1 MPKRILK
8 GQVVNNTA
16 DKTVNVLVNTR
27 VLHPIYKKYINS
39 SKKFLAHD
47 EQNKFTVGDIIKIQE
62 SKPLSKRKTWVALE
76 KIERS

>member
-1 MPKRILK
+1 MPKRTMK
-8 GQVVNNTA
+8 GKVISSAA

-27 VLHPIYKKYINS
+27 VLHPVYKKYINS

-47 EQNKFTVGDIIKIQE
+47 EANKFIIGDVIEIQE
-62 SKPLSKRKTWVALE
+62 SKPLSKRKTWIALK

>member
-47 EQNKFTVGDIIKIQE
+47 EQNKFIVGDIIKIQE